1 MGRAGIPVGNGDQRR
16 QPLDGRE
23 LGTVAHVAIGE
34 LLAAGVRR
42 PTADEIMKLVGR
54 HRLLQTVTLYRQ
66 AAKQKLVGAV
76 AVYFRFFALDEEWR
90 FVGAEV
96 PVRGGRFDL
105 VFEGTDDRVLVD
117 ELKTGRIQTVE
128 ERRAAEEQ
136 LRRRVA
142 LVPRSTARDSL
153 ACASSGSVRRLDR
166 CGRSPMAAARPSR
179 GRREG
184 DARLLA
190 GDAEGD
196 DRAAPGGA

>member
-1 MGRAGIPVGNGDQRR
+1 MGRAGTPVGNGDQRR

-34 LLAAGVRR
+34 LLAAGVHR
-42 PTADEIMKLVGR
+42 PTAEEIMKLVGR
-54 HRLLQTVTLYRQ
+54 HRLLQTVTMYRQ

-96 PVRGGRFDL
+96 PVRGSRFDL

-128 ERRAAEEQ
+128 ERSAAEEQ
-136 LRRRVA
+136 LRRHVA
-142 LVPRSTARDSL
+142 AGAAEYCRCFAGVRQLWLGAPTRSVWAKPDG
-153 ACASSGSVRRLDR
+153 SSETLTW
-166 CGRSPMAAARPSR
+166 P
-179 GRREG
+179 EG
-184 DARLLA
+184 W
-190 GDAEGD
+190 
-196 DRAAPGGA
+196 